1 MRDYMDALLAELDTW
16 SFYLHGED
24 RCLDSIYLGGGT
36 PSTLRGTEVSRLLSD
51 VMARFELAEGVEV
64 TVEVNPGTWAAGDFA
79 AACSGGVDRISLG
92 LQSLHDPFLRLLGR
106 AHDAASAVEAVQ
118 NARRGG
124 AASISVD
131 LIYGLPGMN
140 TKILLDSLE
149 GALATGPQHVSLY
162 ALSLSEGSP
171 LFRTLRKGRQELPA
185 EEEVADEYLAA
196 CEVLDGAGF
205 EHYEISNFC
214 LPGHHSRHNLGYWI
228 REECLGVGAG
238 AHSLLGG
245 CRFSNPPSL
254 LAYMRAVL
262 EGRMV
267 REGWELLDPS
277 GEREEEIMLGLR
289 TSLGVPVSSL
299 EVKEER
305 LEVLEGLGLLRRA
318 GGRVRLTRNGMLVSN
333 AVIADLLPA

>member
-1 MRDYMDALLAELDTW
+1 MRDYMDALLSELDAW
-16 SFYLHGED
+16 SFFLCGED
-24 RCLDSIYLGGGT
+24 RRLDSIYLGGGT
-36 PSTLRGTEVSRLLSD
+36 PSTLRGAEVSGLLSD

-64 TVEVNPGTWAAGDFA
+64 TVEVNPGTWAAGDFV
-79 AACSGGVDRISLG
+79 AACEGGANRISLG

-106 AHDAASAVEAVQ
+106 AHDAVSAVEAVK

-131 LIYGLPGMN
+131 LIYGLPGMD
-140 TKILLDSLE
+140 TKILLDSLKGVLE
-149 GALATGPQHVSLY
+149 SGPQHVSLY
-162 ALSLSEGSP
+162 ALSLSERSP
-171 LFRTLRKGRQELPA
+171 LFRALSKGRQVLPA

-196 CEVLDGAGF
+196 CEALDCAGF

-228 REECLGVGAG
+228 RDEYLGVGAG

-254 LAYMRAVL
+254 LAYMRAVR
-262 EGRMV
+262 EDRMAWV
-267 REGWELLDPS
+267 GWELLDPS
-277 GEREEEIMLGLR
+277 DEREEEIMLGLR
-289 TSLGVPVSSL
+289 TSLGVPVSAL

-305 LEVLEGLGLLRRA
+305 LEDLEELGLLWRA
-318 GGRVRLTRNGMLVSN
+318 GGRVRLTRHGMLVSN